1 MNGHVRV
8 LGPRLMAVASVI
20 AVAASAACGTSTSG
34 GSASSAAAG
43 AATSTPSSSSSVAAS
58 ASSGSSGSGKLK
70 VAFLLN
76 GAIDNH
82 GWDTAMYNGIEALK
96 SQLGDKIDL
105 TYKAS
110 LPDGPQVKPVLQSLI
125 ASGTKLIFT
134 TSFGEQ
140 TYVMPLAAA
149 HPDVK
154 FVQVEALKL
163 APNVAGFQDVSPEG
177 FYIGGMVAAAASKK
191 PLLGVVGG
199 FPLVTE
205 IAKTNGFLLGAQKIK
220 PDAKVQVVWTN
231 DWDSLPKAQSAAQG
245 LVSSGAG
252 ALTELTTGPGIAPVA
267 ASQDIPWLGYEADQ
281 KSFAPKTYLG
291 GVLQNWAPY
300 FIAQTKDMLA
310 GTWKSGSYFAT
321 VQNGGVS
328 FAPWG
333 SAYDSLDPAV
343 KAKIQQAVT
352 DLKSGKLHPFTGP
365 FKDRDGK
372 AMVAAGKVMTPAEI
386 AFMGYP
392 LPGVLGTIPKS

>member
-1 MNGHVRV
+1 MKGHARL
-8 LGPRLMAVASVI
+8 LGPRLMAVASVV
-20 AVAASAACGTSTSG
+20 AVAAGAACGTSTSG
-34 GSASSAAAG
+34 GSSSAAAG
-43 AATSTPSSSSSVAAS
+43 ASSAPSSSSSGAAS

-76 GAIDNH
+76 GAVDNH
-82 GWDTAMYNGIEALK
+82 GWDTAMYNGIEAVK
-96 SQLGDKIDL
+96 SQLGDQIDL

-110 LPDGPQVKPVLQSLI
+110 LPDSPQVKQVLQSLI

-163 APNVAGFQDVSPEG
+163 APNVAGFQDVAPEG

-199 FPLVTE
+199 FPLSTE

-267 ASQDIPWLGYEADQ
+267 ASQNIPWLGYEADQ
-281 KSFAPKTYLG
+281 QGFAPKTYLG
-291 GVLQNWAPY
+291 GVFQNWGPY
-300 FIAQTKDMLA
+300 FVAQTKDMLA

-321 VQNGGVS
+321 VQNGGIT

-333 SAYDSLDPAV
+333 AAYDSLDPAV
-343 KAKIQQAVT
+343 KDQIQQAVT

-372 AMVAAGKVMTPAEI
+372 EMVAAGKVMTPAEI
-386 AFMGYP
+386 AFMAYP